1 MEQVQT
7 ETDARSVRRSH
18 GRSDARVASPNAG
31 LCFGVLVL
39 LAAAGC
45 GASARNTG
53 SADGSFERHFRD
65 GVAQIRTTHDRRKLR
80 RDVIRTLA
88 DVRRDAPTTQ
98 TARQARRLALEG
110 FEATLKGV
118 ESLLDFSENDSGNL
132 TAATRDARRADRYLT
147 LGADRLRAA
156 GRMLGI
162 SVGTLNQH

>member
-1 MEQVQT
+1 MW
-7 ETDARSVRRSH
+7 RRFE
-18 GRSDARVASPNAG
+18 AICLCLVALAG
-31 LCFGVLVL
+31 
-39 LAAAGC
+39 AAGC
-45 GASARNTG
+45 GSSRSKEVSPDA
-53 SADGSFERHFRD
+53 SFERHFRR
-65 GVAQIRTTHDRRKLR
+65 GIAEVRVTHDRTKLR
-80 RDVIRTLA
+80 RELIRILA
-88 DVRRDAPTTQ
+88 TIRGDTPSTEA
-98 TARQARRLALEG
+98 ARRARRVGIQG

>member
-7 ETDARSVRRSH
+7 ETHARNVGRSH
-18 GRSDARVASPNAG
+18 GRSGARQGCLNAG
-31 LCFGVLVL
+31 LCFCALVL

-45 GASARNTG
+45 GSSTRHTE
-53 SADGSFERHFRD
+53 SADASFERHFRV
-65 GVAQIRTTHDRRKLR
+65 GVARIRATHDRSRLR
-80 RDVIRTLA
+80 RDLVRTLA
-88 DVRRDAPTTQ
+88 TVRRDAPTTRP
-98 TARQARRLALEG
+98 ARQAQRLALQG